1 MKKKFQE
8 KIEKEGDRE
17 DLEEELCTLRERV
30 AELEEAEKNRVDE
43 SELRKQIENEIKVI
57 KIFDTTFDSTVK
69 CQYSERLS

>member
-1 MKKKFQE
+1 MRSNFKKIFQE

-57 KIFDTTFDSTVK
+57 KNFVRAFDKTF
-69 CQYSERLS
+69 

>member
-1 MKKKFQE
+1 MLDFGVEFWKNFQE

-57 KIFDTTFDSTVK
+57 KNFVRAFDK
-69 CQYSERLS
+69 MG

>member
-1 MKKKFQE
+1 MGSNFEKNFQE

-57 KIFDTTFDSTVK
+57 KNFVRAFDK
-69 CQYSERLS
+69 MG